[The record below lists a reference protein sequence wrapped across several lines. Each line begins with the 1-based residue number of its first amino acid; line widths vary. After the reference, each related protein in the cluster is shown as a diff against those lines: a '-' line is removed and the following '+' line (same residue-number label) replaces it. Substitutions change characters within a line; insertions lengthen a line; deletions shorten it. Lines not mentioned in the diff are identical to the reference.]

1 MKLSNSFWG
10 QPLSMLLLVLILLI
24 FSLIFSANG
33 CKLENRIHVSDLV
46 SGSNVMRSDLPG
58 CAEACGDNCAGVSF
72 ERATKFCGM
81 FSNLNMNKL
90 YAAEGIQV
98 WVKDCASRNLEL
110 PGGFCL
116 IFIHDRYDFHTNV
129 SLQKRNNESILWS
142 SHKITRS
149 VRRLSAFTI
158 EDPHRWHFFPDPIH
172 RPPVPNNGRGDYRKF
187 FASFALKRHLH
198 HSDDTKH

>member
-1 MKLSNSFWG
+1 
-10 QPLSMLLLVLILLI
+10 MLLLVLILLI

-116 IFIHDRYDFHTNV
+116 IFIFMIV
-129 SLQKRNNESILWS
+129 MISILMY
-142 SHKITRS
+142 
-149 VRRLSAFTI
+149 
-158 EDPHRWHFFPDPIH
+158 HFKNAIMKVYCGA
-172 RPPVPNNGRGDYRKF
+172 RIKLLVP
-187 FASFALKRHLH
+187 
-198 HSDDTKH
+198 